1 MKKRKLFGGLTI
13 LTLSLALTTG
23 CANLEKLGIT
33 KKTDSTEETAST
45 DSSHPSEPKINLNSL
60 ALPQLNNS
68 IADNESA
75 VKMVTSEGT
84 ITIKLFPELAPKAV
98 ENFMTHAKE
107 GYYNKTK
114 FHRVIKDFM
123 VQGGDPKGTGVG
135 GESIW
140 QEEFAPEIS
149 NQLYHINGALAMART
164 NGDVSEKTQGS
175 QFYIVQNHQDVADGL
190 LIDDYPEKIIEAYRN
205 GGAPFLDKEYSVFGQ
220 VIEGLDVVD
229 KIAEVEVEADASGGQ
244 PSKPKKDVTV
254 KSIKIIKEASKEKND
269 SSTKGDEKST
279 DDKEVTDATDESTEP
294 TSSN

>member
-1 MKKRKLFGGLTI
+1 MKKRQLLGGLTI
-13 LTLSLALTTG
+13 LTLTLALTTG

-33 KKTDSTEETAST
+33 KKNDTTEETTTT
-45 DSSHPSEPKINLNSL
+45 DTTQSSEAKINLNSL
-60 ALPQLNNS
+60 VLPQLDKT

-84 ITIKLFPELAPKAV
+84 MTIKLFPELAPKAV

-123 VQGGDPKGTGVG
+123 IQGGDPKGTGVG

-175 QFYIVQNHQDVADGL
+175 QFYIVQNHQDTADGL

-205 GGAPFLDKEYSVFGQ
+205 GGTPFLDKEYSVFGQ
-220 VIEGLDVVD
+220 VIEGLDVID
-229 KIAEVEVEADASGGQ
+229 KIANVEVEADASGGQ

-254 KSIKIIKEASKEKND
+254 KSIKIIKEASKPKKD
-269 SSTKGDEKST
+269 SSKKETKKT
-279 DDKEVTDATDESTEP
+279 TDETDMTDSTQ
-294 TSSN
+294 SN